1 MKNAVAIYNLNYLVG
16 NVSCLILSVLVIC
29 TVWVFLIND
38 ESVFGLKIIQ
48 SQMTQDQNKFHH
60 IIGIAQNDLN
70 MTLDNIFV
78 QAIISGENNTILG
91 NYSNQ
96 VAVHPLYPSEE
107 TPFDVLI
114 YDKNHNNLIKN
125 YTIDF
130 TYEGTNNTNEKDLEI
145 HSTSSRLDATGFYYI
160 SGRITNNMN
169 TTANSTTIIA
179 ALIDRNNDLI
189 SIWKAQSEPYDIPPL
204 STASF
209 TVPVTDRSQGFNI
222 YNYTLYSNNS

>member
-1 MKNAVAIYNLNYLVG
+1 MKIAVAIYNSNYLVG
-16 NVSCLILSVLVIC
+16 NVSCLTLSVLVIC
-29 TVWVFLIND
+29 NVLVILVND
-38 ESVFGLKIIQ
+38 ESVFGLKLVQ
-48 SQMTQDQNKFHH
+48 SQLTQDQNKFHH

-96 VAVHPLYPSEE
+96 VAVHPLNPSEK

-130 TYEGTNNTNEKDLEI
+130 TYEGTNTNERDLEI
-145 HSTSSRLDATGFYYI
+145 HSTSSRLDTTGFYYI

-189 SIWKAQSEPYDIPPL
+189 SIWKAQSEPYNIPPL

-222 YNYTLYSNNS
+222 HNYTLYSNNS

>member
-38 ESVFGLKIIQ
+38 ESVFGLKVVQ
-48 SQMTQDQNKFHH
+48 SQMIQDQNKFNH

-70 MTLDNIFV
+70 TTLDNIFV
-78 QAIISGENNTILG
+78 QAMISGENNTILG

-114 YDKNHNNLIKN
+114 YDKNANNLIKN
-125 YTIDF
+125 Y
-130 TYEGTNNTNEKDLEI
+130 L
-145 HSTSSRLDATGFYYI
+145 
-160 SGRITNNMN
+160 
-169 TTANSTTIIA
+169 
-179 ALIDRNNDLI
+179 
-189 SIWKAQSEPYDIPPL
+189 
-204 STASF
+204 
-209 TVPVTDRSQGFNI
+209 NI
-222 YNYTLYSNNS
+222 VYNYRY

>member
-1 MKNAVAIYNLNYLVG
+1 MKNAVAIYNSNYLVG

-38 ESVFGLKIIQ
+38 ESVFGLKIVQ
-48 SQMTQDQNKFHH
+48 SQMTQDQNKFNH

-114 YDKNHNNLIKN
+114 YDKNNNNLIKN

-130 TYEGTNNTNEKDLEI
+130 TYEGTNTNERDLDI

-160 SGRITNNMN
+160 SGRITNNMD
-169 TTANSTTIIA
+169 TIANSTTIIA
-179 ALIDRNNDLI
+179 SLNDRNNDLI
-189 SIWKAQSEPYDIPPL
+189 GIWKAQSEPYSIPPL

>member
-1 MKNAVAIYNLNYLVG
+1 MKSVFAFYSSNYLLG
-16 NVSCLILSVLVIC
+16 TLSCLILSVLVIC
-29 TVWVFLIND
+29 NISVALLND
-38 ESVFGLKIIQ
+38 ESAFGLRLVQ
-48 SQMTQDQNKFHH
+48 THLTQDQNKFHH

-78 QAIISGENNTILG
+78 KAIISGENKTILG

-96 VAVHPLYPSEE
+96 VEVHPLNPSKE

-125 YTIDF
+125 YAVDF
-130 TYEGTNNTNEKDLEI
+130 TYEGTQTSERDLEI
-145 HSTSSRLDATGFYYI
+145 HSTNSRLDATGFYYI

-169 TTANSTTIIA
+169 TTSNSTTIIA
-179 ALIDRNNDLI
+179 ALNDKNNDLI
-189 SIWKAQSEPYDIPPL
+189 GIWKAQSEPYNIPPL

-209 TVPVTDRSQGFNI
+209 TIPVTDRSQGSDI
-222 YNYTLYSNNS
+222 YNYTLFSNNS

>member
-38 ESVFGLKIIQ
+38 ESVFGLKIVQ

-114 YDKNHNNLIKN
+114 YEKNHNNLIKN

-169 TTANSTTIIA
+169 TIANSTTIIA

-189 SIWKAQSEPYDIPPL
+189 GIWKAQSEPYDIPPL

-222 YNYTLYSNNS
+222 YNYILYSNNS

>member
-38 ESVFGLKIIQ
+38 ESVFGLKVVQ
-48 SQMTQDQNKFHH
+48 SQMTQDQNKFNH
-60 IIGIAQNDLN
+60 IIGIAHNDLN

-114 YDKNHNNLIKN
+114 YDKNNNNLIKN

-130 TYEGTNNTNEKDLEI
+130 TYEGTNTNERDLDI

-169 TTANSTTIIA
+169 TTSTSTTIIA
-179 ALIDRNNDLI
+179 ALNDKNNDLI
-189 SIWKAQSEPYDIPPL
+189 GVWKAQSEPYNIPPL

-209 TVPVTDRSQGFNI
+209 TIPVTDRSQGFNI

>member
-1 MKNAVAIYNLNYLVG
+1 M
-16 NVSCLILSVLVIC
+16 
-29 TVWVFLIND
+29 
-38 ESVFGLKIIQ
+38 FGLKLVQ
-48 SQMTQDQNKFHH
+48 THLTQDQNKFHH
-60 IIGIAQNDLN
+60 IIGITQNDLN

-96 VAVHPLYPSEE
+96 VAVHPLNPSEE

-125 YTIDF
+125 YTVDF
-130 TYEGTNNTNEKDLEI
+130 TYEGTKTNERDLEI

-169 TTANSTTIIA
+169 TISNSTTIIA
-179 ALIDRNNDLI
+179 ALNDKNNDLI
-189 SIWKAQSEPYDIPPL
+189 GIWKAQSEPYNIPPIID
-204 STASF
+204 SF
-209 TVPVTDRSQGFNI
+209 I
-222 YNYTLYSNNS
+222 YNSSNRSLARI

>member
-1 MKNAVAIYNLNYLVG
+1 MKNAVAIYNSNYLVG

-38 ESVFGLKIIQ
+38 ESVFGLKVVQ
-48 SQMTQDQNKFHH
+48 SQMTQDQNKFNH

-130 TYEGTNNTNEKDLEI
+130 TYEGTNTNERDLEI

-169 TTANSTTIIA
+169 NIANSTTIIA

-189 SIWKAQSEPYDIPPL
+189 GIWKAQSEPYDIPPL

-209 TVPVTDRSQGFNI
+209 TIPVTDRSQGFNI
-222 YNYTLYSNNS
+222 FNYTLYSNNS

>member
-38 ESVFGLKIIQ
+38 ESVFGLKIVQ

-78 QAIISGENNTILG
+78 QAIISGENNTTLG

-114 YDKNHNNLIKN
+114 YEKNHNNLIKN

-130 TYEGTNNTNEKDLEI
+130 TYEGTNNTNERDLEI

-160 SGRITNNMN
+160 SGRITNNVN
-169 TTANSTTIIA
+169 TIANSTTIIA
-179 ALIDRNNDLI
+179 VLIDRNNDLI
-189 SIWKAQSEPYDIPPL
+189 GIWKAQSEPYDIPPL

>member
-38 ESVFGLKIIQ
+38 ESVFGLKVVQ
-48 SQMTQDQNKFHH
+48 SQMTQDQNKFNH

-130 TYEGTNNTNEKDLEI
+130 TYEGTNTNERDLEI

-169 TTANSTTIIA
+169 NIANSTTIIA

-189 SIWKAQSEPYDIPPL
+189 GIWKAQSEPYDIPPL

-209 TVPVTDRSQGFNI
+209 TIPVTDRAQASHT

>member
-1 MKNAVAIYNLNYLVG
+1 MKSGFVFRISSNFLG
-16 NVSCLILSVLVIC
+16 TKSCLFLSVLVIC
-29 TVWVFLIND
+29 NMSFALATN
-38 ESVFGLKIIQ
+38 ESLFALEAVQ
-48 SQMTQDQNKFHH
+48 TQLTEDQNKFHH
-60 IIGIAQNDLN
+60 IIGIAQNNMN

-78 QAIISGENNTILG
+78 HVIISDNNDTILG

-96 VAVHPLYPSEE
+96 VAVHPLGPSEE

-130 TYEGTNNTNEKDLEI
+130 TYEGTNTNERDLDI

-169 TTANSTTIIA
+169 NIANSTTIIA

-189 SIWKAQSEPYDIPPL
+189 GIWKAQSEPYDIPP
-204 STASF
+204 
-209 TVPVTDRSQGFNI
+209 
-222 YNYTLYSNNS
+222 

>member
-1 MKNAVAIYNLNYLVG
+1 MKSVFIIYNSNYLVG
-16 NVSCLILSVLVIC
+16 NVSCLILSVLMIC
-29 TVWVFLIND
+29 NIWIILVNN
-38 ESVFGLKIIQ
+38 ESVFGLKLVQ
-48 SQMTQDQNKFHH
+48 SELTQDQNKFHH
-60 IIGIAQNDLN
+60 IIGIAENDLN

-114 YDKNHNNLIKN
+114 YDKNANNLIKN
-125 YTIDF
+125 YTVDF
-130 TYEGTNNTNEKDLEI
+130 TYEGTNTKERDLEI

-169 TTANSTTIIA
+169 TIANSTTIIA

-189 SIWKAQSEPYDIPPL
+189 GIWKAQSEPYDIPPL

-209 TVPVTDRSQGFNI
+209 TIPVTDRSQGFNI

>member
-1 MKNAVAIYNLNYLVG
+1 MKNAVAIYNSNCLVG

-38 ESVFGLKIIQ
+38 ESVFGLKVVQ

-114 YDKNHNNLIKN
+114 YEKNHNNLIKN

-169 TTANSTTIIA
+169 TIANSTTIIA

-189 SIWKAQSEPYDIPPL
+189 GIWKAQSEPYDIPPL

-209 TVPVTDRSQGFNI
+209 TVPVTDRSQGSNI

>member
-1 MKNAVAIYNLNYLVG
+1 MKNAVAIYNSNYLVG

-38 ESVFGLKIIQ
+38 ESVFGLKVVQ
-48 SQMTQDQNKFHH
+48 SQMTQDQNKFNH

-114 YDKNHNNLIKN
+114 YDKNHNNQVKN
-125 YTIDF
+125 YTVDF
-130 TYEGTNNTNEKDLEI
+130 TYNGTKITKKALEI
-145 HSTSSRLDATGFYYI
+145 HSTSSKLDATGFYYI

-169 TTANSTTIIA
+169 NISTSTTVIA
-179 ALIDRNNDLI
+179 ALYDKNNDLI
-189 SIWKAQSEPYDIPPL
+189 GIWKAQSEPYNIPPL

-209 TVPVTDRSQGFNI
+209 TIPVTDRSQGFNI

>member
-1 MKNAVAIYNLNYLVG
+1 MKNVVAIFNSNYLVG

-29 TVWVFLIND
+29 NVLVILVND
-38 ESVFGLKIIQ
+38 ESVFGLKLVQ
-48 SQMTQDQNKFHH
+48 SQLTQDQNKFHH

-96 VAVHPLYPSEE
+96 VAVHPLSPSEK

-130 TYEGTNNTNEKDLEI
+130 TYEGTNTNKRDLEI

-189 SIWKAQSEPYDIPPL
+189 GIWKAQSEPYDIPPL

>member
-1 MKNAVAIYNLNYLVG
+1 MKIVVAIFNSNYLVG

-29 TVWVFLIND
+29 NVWVILVND
-38 ESVFGLKIIQ
+38 ESVFGLKLVQ
-48 SQMTQDQNKFHH
+48 SQLTQDQNKFHH
-60 IIGIAQNDLN
+60 IIGIAQNNLN

-96 VAVHPLYPSEE
+96 VAVHPLYPSEK

-130 TYEGTNNTNEKDLEI
+130 TYEGTNTNERDLEI

-189 SIWKAQSEPYDIPPL
+189 GIWKAQSEPYDIPPL

>member
-1 MKNAVAIYNLNYLVG
+1 MKNAVAIYNSNYLVG

-38 ESVFGLKIIQ
+38 ASVFGLKIVQ
-48 SQMTQDQNKFHH
+48 SQMTEDQNKFHH

-114 YDKNHNNLIKN
+114 YEKNHNNLIKN

-169 TTANSTTIIA
+169 TIANSTTIIA

-189 SIWKAQSEPYDIPPL
+189 GIWKAQSEPYDIPPL

>member
-1 MKNAVAIYNLNYLVG
+1 MKNAVAIYNSNYLVG

-29 TVWVFLIND
+29 TVWVFLINGA
-38 ESVFGLKIIQ
+38 SVFGLKIVQ

-70 MTLDNIFV
+70 TTLDNIFV
-78 QAIISGENNTILG
+78 QTMISGENNTILG

-107 TPFDVLI
+107 TPFDVII
-114 YDKNHNNLIKN
+114 YEKNHNNLIKN

-130 TYEGTNNTNEKDLEI
+130 TYEETNKTNERDLEI

-169 TTANSTTIIA
+169 TIANSTTIIA

-189 SIWKAQSEPYDIPPL
+189 GIWKAQSEPYDIPPL

-209 TVPVTDRSQGFNI
+209 TVPVTDRSQGSNI

>member
-1 MKNAVAIYNLNYLVG
+1 MKNAVAIYNSNYLVG

-38 ESVFGLKIIQ
+38 ESVFGLKVVQ
-48 SQMTQDQNKFHH
+48 SQMTQDQNKFNH

-114 YDKNHNNLIKN
+114 YEKNHNNLIKN

-130 TYEGTNNTNEKDLEI
+130 TYEGTNTNERDLDI

-169 TTANSTTIIA
+169 NIANSTTIIA

-189 SIWKAQSEPYDIPPL
+189 GIWKAQSEPYDILPL

-222 YNYTLYSNNS
+222 FNYTLYSNNS

>member
-38 ESVFGLKIIQ
+38 ESVFGLKIVQ

-78 QAIISGENNTILG
+78 QAIISGVNNTILG

-114 YDKNHNNLIKN
+114 YEKNHNNLIKN

-169 TTANSTTIIA
+169 TIANSTTIIA

-189 SIWKAQSEPYDIPPL
+189 GIWKAQSEPYDIPPL

-222 YNYTLYSNNS
+222 YNYILYSNNS